1 MSTLNKTKPPYLEVV
16 HLLVEALLLR
26 RLPQGAAPHRR
37 RGDLRTGG
45 QDLNGLPQEVP
56 LAAQLDPQRQGQQ
69 LLTLALL
76 PLGPVGHQLP
86 SETPRSAL
94 LRLGARAF
102 GIPEALHLLRGE
114 LLVVVGAVQLQLASP
129 ATGQGGGGGG
139 GGDGGYAPIPSDPGG
154 RLMTASAELTL
165 HLV

>member
-1 MSTLNKTKPPYLEVV
+1 MRKEPTHLEVV
-16 HLLVEALLLR
+16 HLLVETLLLR
-26 RLPQGAAPHRR
+26 RLPEGAVPHRR

-45 QDLNGLPQEVP
+45 QQLNGLPQEVP

-69 LLTLALL
+69 LLPLALL

-86 SETPRSAL
+86 TETPRSAL
-94 LRLGARAF
+94 LRLGARAL
-102 GIPEALHLLRGE
+102 GIPEARHLLRRE
-114 LLVVVGAVQLQLASP
+114 LLLLLLLVGAVQLQLASP

-139 GGDGGYAPIPSDPGG
+139 SYAPIPSDPGG
-154 RLMTASAELTL
+154 RLMTANAELTL